1 MEKRVVSQLLL
12 CIDNLAQNVFI
23 IAATSRPDSL
33 DQSLRRS
40 GRFDKEIQLIVPDE
54 GVREEMLHCLLKS
67 IPLHEEIQAKDL
79 AKKTP
84 GYVASDIK
92 ALVSEAGV

>member
-1 MEKRVVSQLLL
+1 M
-12 CIDNLAQNVFI
+12 FI
-23 IAATSRPDSL
+23 IAATSRPDHL

-54 GVREEMLHCLLKS
+54 GVREEMLTCLLKN
-67 IPLHEEIQAKDL
+67 IPVHKDISAKDL

-84 GYVASDIK
+84 GYVASDLK
-92 ALVSEAGV
+92 ALGNFFILTFSF